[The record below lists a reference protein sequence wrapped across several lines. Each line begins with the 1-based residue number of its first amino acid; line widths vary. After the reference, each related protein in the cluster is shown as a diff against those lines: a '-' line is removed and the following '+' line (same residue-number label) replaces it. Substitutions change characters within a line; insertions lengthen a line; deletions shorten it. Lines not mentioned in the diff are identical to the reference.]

1 MDQLGFVKGA
11 SSQITKDGLSKP
23 VLPQKNAYARLVQK
37 HHSGRFRSYLNHIAQ
52 KIQLEES
59 SLNDSNSD
67 VEPSV
72 KRGMMREALA
82 RNGLN
87 AHSYSPVQT
96 SQLEQPTL
104 VGFEK
109 LNEDKSQVFVNRQP
123 HERNPSIGQEGN
135 REVEED
141 CYIEQPGPATDLL
154 KVSDALGGRVT
165 LNSLRQGTSLQKSS
179 GSEEKDEEEVWKNK
193 HKKRNKCPA
202 NRDRADEHLTAEQF
216 SMDLPAANARK
227 TSHLSSGQIQGGDK
241 RSFARTRNNSESTR
255 APQNFDRK
263 RQLSESQAETMN
275 NSDCRINPRKLGTP
289 RGESHAAVSTSC
301 DRKNWN
307 KPTRGRKKNVFEAYM
322 SKEDVAAGLK
332 RGELIQGPLRINPK
346 KYHEAFIPS
355 PDGIRD
361 IFIDGVVARNRALN
375 GDIVVVKLF
384 PKEQWKVIKPDGS
397 DKETEATHESDVP
410 EELLGTCLPREP
422 VKGNADSPDVIIEAQ
437 FDDNDAEDGQENS
450 QNVLADDIK
459 KLSMD
464 TNEKE
469 LYHQQNLNLLVLSC
483 DGRVKDAERGCAL
496 GAKQEDVSKVNNPRL
511 LPEKFLQRTAKVVC
525 ILEKKHSRAATGFIK
540 LLADKSSELFK
551 KCVMFSPVDHR
562 VPRAYVSLADC
573 PPDFVNRP
581 EDYSSTLFIC
591 RIVDWREDSNF
602 AIGQMAKSLGQ
613 AGEIEPET
621 EGILTEYGVDFSDF
635 SQDVLEC
642 LPQSLPWAIPPSE
655 LANRRDLRK
664 ECIFTID
671 PSTARDLDD
680 ALSCKQL
687 PDGNVE
693 VGVHIADVSY
703 FVLEGTAL
711 DQVASGRATSV
722 YLVQKVIPMLP
733 RLLCE
738 ELCSLNPMKDRL
750 TFSVMWKMTPEGK
763 ILDEWFGRT
772 VICSCVKLSYDHA
785 QSMIENPNKVFAS
798 EELPPVSPQHPVD
811 EIHQAVL
818 NLHQIAKHLRKQ
830 RFIDGALRLDQLKL
844 SFTLDKESGMP
855 QGCYIYQYRD
865 SNKLVEEFMLLAN
878 MAVAHQIYRSF
889 PQQALLRRHPPPQTK
904 MLNDLMEFCD
914 QLGLEIDFSSAG
926 ALHKSLNEMF
936 GADSYAEA
944 RKEVL
949 TTMFSRPMQM
959 ALYFCAGVLED
970 ETLFR
975 HYALNVPLYT
985 HFTSPIRRFADILV
999 HRLLSASLGMGRPV
1013 RMRKEAIQKQSDHC
1027 NDRKM
1032 ASKRVQELS
1041 ADLFFAIFVR
1051 ECGPLE
1057 SEAMVMGVL
1066 NKAFDVLVLSFGV
1079 QKRIYCNALPLT
1091 GFRFENVGKK
1101 PELTLLWE
1109 PEPPEQEAA
1118 PQVKPT
1124 PVAPCISGFGA
1135 QLNCTDLVCRSVP
1148 LHSPLTRVSGLVQS
1162 GSQG

>member
-1118 PQVKPT
+1118 PQVIT
-1124 PVAPCISGFGA
+1124 IFTLVEVVLTSDSG
-1135 QLNCTDLVCRSVP
+1135 P
-1148 LHSPLTRVSGLVQS
+1148 LKYSAMLKRPGREK
-1162 GSQG
+1162 

>member
-1 MDQLGFVKGA
+1 MDHLGFVKGA

-23 VLPQKNAYARLVQK
+23 ALPQKNAYARLVQK

-59 SLNDSNSD
+59 SLNDTNSD

-87 AHSYSPVQT
+87 AHSYSPIQT
-96 SQLEQPTL
+96 SQLEQPAF

-109 LNEDKSQVFVNRQP
+109 LNENKSQVFANRRP
-123 HERNPSIGQEGN
+123 HERDPSIGREGN
-135 REVEED
+135 REAEED
-141 CYIEQPGPATDLL
+141 YYVKQPGLATDLL

-202 NRDRADEHLTAEQF
+202 NRDRADEYLTAEQF

-255 APQNFDRK
+255 APKNFDRK

-289 RGESHAAVSTSC
+289 RGESHTAVSTSC
-301 DRKNWN
+301 DRKNRN

-375 GDIVVVKLF
+375 GDIVVVKLL

-422 VKGNADSPDVIIEAQ
+422 VKGDAESPDVIIEAQ
-437 FDDNDAEDGQENS
+437 FDDNDAENGQENS

-459 KLSMD
+459 KLSVD
-464 TNEKE
+464 TSEK
-469 LYHQQNLNLLVLSC
+469 V
-483 DGRVKDAERGCAL
+483 RDAERGCAL
-496 GAKQEDVSKVNNPRL
+496 GAKQEDVSKENNPRL

-551 KCVMFSPVDHR
+551 KCAMFSPVDHR

-573 PPDFVNRP
+573 PPDFVSRP
-581 EDYSSTLFIC
+581 EDYSTTLFIC

-642 LPQSLPWAIPPSE
+642 LPQSLPWGIPPSE

-785 QSMIENPNKVFAS
+785 QSMIENPNRVFGS

-818 NLHQIAKHLRKQ
+818 NLHRIAKHLRKQ

-914 QLGLEIDFSSAG
+914 QMGLDIDFSSAG

-959 ALYFCAGVLED
+959 ALYFCTGVLED

-999 HRLLSASLGMGRPV
+999 HRLLSASLGMGCPV
-1013 RMRKEAIQKQSDHC
+1013 RMRKEAIQKQADHC

-1041 ADLFFAIFVR
+1041 TDLFFAIFVR

-1066 NKAFDVLVLSFGV
+1066 NKAFDVLLLSFGV

-1091 GFRFENVGKK
+1091 GFHFENVGKK

-1109 PEPPEQEAA
+1109 PETPEQEAA
-1118 PQVKPT
+1118 PQVIT
-1124 PVAPCISGFGA
+1124 IFTLVEVVLTSDSG
-1135 QLNCTDLVCRSVP
+1135 P
-1148 LHSPLTRVSGLVQS
+1148 LKYSAVLKRPGQEK
-1162 GSQG
+1162 

>member
-1 MDQLGFVKGA
+1 
-11 SSQITKDGLSKP
+11 
-23 VLPQKNAYARLVQK
+23 
-37 HHSGRFRSYLNHIAQ
+37 
-52 KIQLEES
+52 
-59 SLNDSNSD
+59 
-67 VEPSV
+67 
-72 KRGMMREALA
+72 
-82 RNGLN
+82 
-87 AHSYSPVQT
+87 
-96 SQLEQPTL
+96 
-104 VGFEK
+104 
-109 LNEDKSQVFVNRQP
+109 
-123 HERNPSIGQEGN
+123 
-135 REVEED
+135 
-141 CYIEQPGPATDLL
+141 
-154 KVSDALGGRVT
+154 
-165 LNSLRQGTSLQKSS
+165 
-179 GSEEKDEEEVWKNK
+179 
-193 HKKRNKCPA
+193 
-202 NRDRADEHLTAEQF
+202 
-216 SMDLPAANARK
+216 
-227 TSHLSSGQIQGGDK
+227 
-241 RSFARTRNNSESTR
+241 
-255 APQNFDRK
+255 
-263 RQLSESQAETMN
+263 MN

-301 DRKNWN
+301 DRKNRN

-375 GDIVVVKLF
+375 GDIVVVKLL

-422 VKGNADSPDVIIEAQ
+422 VKGDAESPDVIIEAQ
-437 FDDNDAEDGQENS
+437 FDDNDAENGQENS

-459 KLSMD
+459 KLSVD
-464 TNEKE
+464 TSEK
-469 LYHQQNLNLLVLSC
+469 
-483 DGRVKDAERGCAL
+483 VKDAERGCAL

-540 LLADKSSELFK
+540 LLTDKSSELFK
-551 KCVMFSPVDHR
+551 KCAMFSPVDHR

-573 PPDFVNRP
+573 PPDFVSRP

-785 QSMIENPNKVFAS
+785 QSMIENPNRVFGS

-914 QLGLEIDFSSAG
+914 QMGLEIDFSSAG

-959 ALYFCAGVLED
+959 ALYFCTGVLED

-999 HRLLSASLGMGRPV
+999 HRLLSASLGMGRPI
-1013 RMRKEAIQKQSDHC
+1013 RMRKEAIQKQADHC

-1109 PEPPEQEAA
+1109 PETPEQEAA
-1118 PQVKPT
+1118 PQVIT
-1124 PVAPCISGFGA
+1124 IFTLVEVVLTSDSG
-1135 QLNCTDLVCRSVP
+1135 P
-1148 LHSPLTRVSGLVQS
+1148 LKYSAVLKRPGQEK
-1162 GSQG
+1162 

>member
-926 ALHKSLNEMF
+926 ALHKSLVIPSCLKPGLPTNTSCREM
-936 GADSYAEA
+936 
-944 RKEVL
+944 
-949 TTMFSRPMQM
+949 
-959 ALYFCAGVLED
+959 
-970 ETLFR
+970 
-975 HYALNVPLYT
+975 
-985 HFTSPIRRFADILV
+985 
-999 HRLLSASLGMGRPV
+999 
-1013 RMRKEAIQKQSDHC
+1013 
-1027 NDRKM
+1027 
-1032 ASKRVQELS
+1032 
-1041 ADLFFAIFVR
+1041 
-1051 ECGPLE
+1051 
-1057 SEAMVMGVL
+1057 
-1066 NKAFDVLVLSFGV
+1066 
-1079 QKRIYCNALPLT
+1079 
-1091 GFRFENVGKK
+1091 
-1101 PELTLLWE
+1101 
-1109 PEPPEQEAA
+1109 
-1118 PQVKPT
+1118 
-1124 PVAPCISGFGA
+1124 
-1135 QLNCTDLVCRSVP
+1135 
-1148 LHSPLTRVSGLVQS
+1148 
-1162 GSQG
+1162 

>member
-23 VLPQKNAYARLVQK
+23 ALPQKNAYARLVQK

-87 AHSYSPVQT
+87 AHSYSPIQT
-96 SQLEQPTL
+96 SQLEQPAF

-109 LNEDKSQVFVNRQP
+109 LNEDKSQVFANRRP
-123 HERNPSIGQEGN
+123 HERDPSIGREGN
-135 REVEED
+135 REAEED
-141 CYIEQPGPATDLL
+141 YYIKQPGLATDLL

-202 NRDRADEHLTAEQF
+202 NRDRADEYLTAEQF

-227 TSHLSSGQIQGGDK
+227 TSHLSSGQIQG
-241 RSFARTRNNSESTR
+241 
-255 APQNFDRK
+255 
-263 RQLSESQAETMN
+263 
-275 NSDCRINPRKLGTP
+275 
-289 RGESHAAVSTSC
+289 ESHAAVSTSC
-301 DRKNWN
+301 DRKNRN

-375 GDIVVVKLF
+375 GDIVVVKLL

-422 VKGNADSPDVIIEAQ
+422 VKGDAESPDVIIEAQ
-437 FDDNDAEDGQENS
+437 FDDNDAENGQENS

-459 KLSMD
+459 KLSVD
-464 TNEKE
+464 TSEK
-469 LYHQQNLNLLVLSC
+469 
-483 DGRVKDAERGCAL
+483 VKDAERGCAL

-540 LLADKSSELFK
+540 LLTDKSSELFK
-551 KCVMFSPVDHR
+551 KCAMFSPVDHR

-573 PPDFVNRP
+573 PPDFVSRP

-785 QSMIENPNKVFAS
+785 QSMIENPNRVFGS

-914 QLGLEIDFSSAG
+914 QMGLEIDFSSAG

-959 ALYFCAGVLED
+959 ALYFCTGVLED

-999 HRLLSASLGMGRPV
+999 HRLLSASLGMGRPI
-1013 RMRKEAIQKQSDHC
+1013 RMRKEAIQKQADHC

-1109 PEPPEQEAA
+1109 PETPEQEAA
-1118 PQVKPT
+1118 PQVIT
-1124 PVAPCISGFGA
+1124 IFTLVEVVLTSDSG
-1135 QLNCTDLVCRSVP
+1135 P
-1148 LHSPLTRVSGLVQS
+1148 LKYSAVLKRPGQEK
-1162 GSQG
+1162 